1 MFDNSIAKVDETMS
15 ITNNIIWGILIHTL
29 SYMRRYIEA
38 YSYFFSSN
46 WGIGYF
52 SSAFGHAS
60 QGSCVFPFST
70 KKILVLCKLA
80 QKLFSFLFNFFL
92 IQTLCLITKVLL
104 SFFLELSKQLLFI
117 SKW

>member
-15 ITNNIIWGILIHTL
+15 ITNNMIWGILIHTL

-70 KKILVLCKLA
+70 KTILYDVGLRKNY
-80 QKLFSFLFNFFL
+80 SFFFIFFL
-92 IQTLCLITKVLL
+92 I
-104 SFFLELSKQLLFI
+104 FLDTI
-117 SKW
+117 I